1 MSNEA
6 AIVHVVDDDD
16 AIRDSISFLLSS
28 VGIEARLYASA
39 RALLDRFN
47 RLEPGCILTDIR
59 MPEMNGL
66 ELVHELKRLGAPHP
80 IIVLTGHADVGL
92 AVEAMRA
99 GVRDFLEK
107 PFDDEALL
115 ASIRSALQ
123 AGGDILG
130 KQRRRAELEERL
142 GQLTPREKEVFDA
155 VVEGMSNKVAA
166 IKLGISPRTV
176 EIYRANVMSKMQA
189 STLSDLVRMA
199 LALDPQRD

>member
-1 MSNEA
+1 MTSEA
-6 AIVHVVDDDD
+6 AVVHVVDDDD

-28 VGIEARLYASA
+28 VGIEARVYASA
-39 RALLDRFN
+39 RALLDRFS
-47 RLEPGCILTDIR
+47 RLEAGCILTDIR
-59 MPEMNGL
+59 MPDMNGL

-80 IIVLTGHADVGL
+80 VIVLTGHADVAL

-115 ASIRSALQ
+115 ASIRSALE
-123 AGGDILG
+123 AGEDILG
-130 KQRRRAELEERL
+130 KQRRRAELEDRL
-142 GQLTPREKEVFDA
+142 SQLTPREKEVFDA
-155 VVEGMSNKVAA
+155 VVEGMSNKAAA

-189 STLSDLVRMA
+189 NTLSDLVRMA
-199 LALDPQRD
+199 LALDRRRD